1 MVMKMLE
8 KITKHYKITVPLM
21 LVFACVFPLVFNNP
35 YSMRI
40 ATISLIFVMIT
51 LALNIVTGYM
61 GQTSFGTAA
70 FWGLGAYTGAILASR
85 YGVGIEITFVLAAI
99 ISGIFGF
106 LVGIPVLKLKGY
118 YLAIVTLG
126 FCEIVRLVELNWTS
140 LTGGPLGIMNIP
152 KLKLFGFKFTDSRSV
167 YFLMLI
173 MVILTTIVVYRLVN
187 SAFGL
192 VLTSIKD
199 DEIATQAMGINVVE
213 YKIKAFVIHAM
224 ICGVAGAFYAQYI
237 SYIDS
242 TMFTT
247 NQSIE
252 MLVMAIVGGMGSIVG
267 SFVGAIVLSVL
278 PEIMRGLTEYRML
291 IYGFIMVIMMIVKPE
306 GIFGNINFVHIKQRL
321 DAKSTLDEVKS
332 YKRKDI

>member
-1 MVMKMLE
+1 MVIKILE
-8 KITKHYKITVPLM
+8 KITRHSKIIVAFL
-21 LVFACVFPLVFNNP
+21 LVVACIFPFIFNNP

-40 ATISLIFVMIT
+40 ATISLTFVMIT
-51 LALNIVTGYM
+51 LSLNIVTGYM

-70 FWGLGAYTGAILASR
+70 FWGLGAYTGAILTTR
-85 YGVGIEITFVLAAI
+85 YGVGIEITFVLAAVVA
-99 ISGIFGF
+99 GLFGF

-118 YLAIVTLG
+118 YLSIVTLG
-126 FCEIVRLVELNWTS
+126 FCEIIRLVELNWVS

-152 KLKLFGFKFTDSRSV
+152 KLKFFGFKFANNMSI
-167 YFLMLI
+167 YFLMLV
-173 MVILTTIVVYRLVN
+173 MVIVTTIFVYRLVN
-187 SAFGL
+187 STFGL
-192 VLTSIKD
+192 VLTSVKD
-199 DEIATQAMGINVVE
+199 DEIATQAMGINIVE

-224 ICGVAGAFYAQYI
+224 ICGVAGAFYSQYI

-278 PEIMRGLTEYRML
+278 PEMMRSLMEYRML
-291 IYGFIMVIMMIVKPE
+291 IYGLIMVIMMIVKPE
-306 GIFGNINFVHIKQRL
+306 GLFGSINFVHIRQRL
-321 DAKSTLDEVKS
+321 DAKNALKEVK
-332 YKRKDI
+332 KL

>member
-1 MVMKMLE
+1 MVIKMLE
-8 KITKHYKITVPLM
+8 KIVIYSKIIVAFVLA
-21 LVFACVFPLVFNNP
+21 LACIFPFLFDNP

-40 ATISLIFVMIT
+40 ATISLTFVMIT
-51 LALNIVTGYM
+51 LSLNIVTGYM

-70 FWGLGAYTGAILASR
+70 FWGLGAYTGAILTTR

-99 ISGIFGF
+99 VAGIFGL
-106 LVGIPVLKLKGY
+106 LVGMPALKLKGY
-118 YLAIVTLG
+118 YLSIVTLG
-126 FCEIVRLVELNWTS
+126 FCEIIRLVELNWVS

-152 KLKLFGFKFTDSRSV
+152 KLKLFGFKFTDNRSI

-173 MVILTTIVVYRLVN
+173 MVIVTTILVYRLVN

-199 DEIATQAMGINVVE
+199 DEIATQAMGINIVE

-252 MLVMAIVGGMGSIVG
+252 MMVMAIVGGMGSIAG
-267 SFVGAIVLSVL
+267 SFIGAIVLSVL
-278 PEIMRGLTEYRML
+278 PEIMRSLMEYRML
-291 IYGFIMVIMMIVKPE
+291 LYGLIMVIMMIVKPE
-306 GIFGNINFVHIKQRL
+306 GLFGNVNFVHIKQRL
-321 DAKSTLDEVKS
+321 DAKNAIGEAK
-332 YKRKDI
+332 KI